1 MGPAGPER
9 RAAGLSGPS
18 QVHYFSGQRGGARR
32 VRLKP
37 TDRLV
42 AEVVIDNVGRQL
54 RRADVRRVYASG
66 DSSATVTGG
75 GGSAAKTA
83 IQAQFFGGSSVMPPP
98 LPCYYLD
105 THFMPRVPAQPHRR
119 PPCRPPLRARYCFPC
134 AGGRRPSITTR
145 SRARLQPP
153 CSVRLLTFLLAALS
167 SRELPRRRALT
178 PLSRA
183 RSLSLCLAKLT
194 RKGLFTDSI

>member
-83 IQAQFFGGSSVMPPP
+83 IQAQFFGGIVCDTTAIAMLLFGHALHAPRPCPAASPPTMPPASPCP
-98 LPCYYLD
+98 LLLSLRGRSSPINHDPVKGSITAPL
-105 THFMPRVPAQPHRR
+105 
-119 PPCRPPLRARYCFPC
+119 LRALVDFSARGSLQSGV
-134 AGGRRPSITTR
+134 ASATGSDPSF
-145 SRARLQPP
+145 SRAI
-153 CSVRLLTFLLAALS
+153 SVS
-167 SRELPRRRALT
+167 
-178 PLSRA
+178 LSR
-183 RSLSLCLAKLT
+183 
-194 RKGLFTDSI
+194 